1 MRGPGDLKV
10 VDVRKSFAGNEVL
23 SGVNLMVRSGTFTTI
38 LGPSGS
44 GKTTLLRIIAGFERP
59 DDGVVKVGED
69 VLDAPDHYVAP
80 EHRHIGYVSQNGSL
94 FPHLTVKANVTFGL
108 ARERRRGPEVDELLD
123 AAELGKLAKRYP
135 HQLSGGQQQRV
146 ALARALAVEP
156 RIVLL
161 DEPFAS
167 LDAGARLD
175 VRADVQAILKRVG
188 ATAILVTHDQDEA
201 LSMADDVAVI
211 RNGVIVQ
218 SASPRDLYERPVD
231 VGVAG
236 FVGDANLLPGSI
248 AGDHVTTALGTH
260 DYESSDVVASG
271 SVTVLIRPEQ
281 LLLNAASAEHGVDA
295 QVLDASFHGHDTVLH
310 VQCVSMVD
318 TVMTVRMLGREQYVA
333 GDKVKI
339 AVRGAVNLWPATHD

>member
-1 MRGPGDLKV
+1 MRGPGDLMV
-10 VDVRKSFAGNEVL
+10 VDVHKSFAGNDVL
-23 SGVNLMVRSGTFTTI
+23 CGVNLKVRSGTFTTI

-59 DDGVVKVGED
+59 DKGVVKVAEEI
-69 VLDAPDHYVAP
+69 LDASDRYVAP

-108 ARERRRGPEVDELLD
+108 PRERRHGPHVDELLD
-123 AAELGKLAKRYP
+123 AAELGTLATRYP

-218 SASPRDLYERPVD
+218 SAAPRDLYERPLD
-231 VGVAG
+231 IGVAG
-236 FVGDANLLPGSI
+236 FVGDANVLHGSLS
-248 AGDHVTTALGTH
+248 GERVVTALGSLEF
-260 DYESSDVVASG
+260 ESSEVVGNG
-271 SVTVLIRPEQ
+271 SVQVLIRPEQ
-281 LLLNAASAEHGVDA
+281 LLLTAASDDDGVA
-295 QVLDASFHGHDTVLH
+295 ARVVDASFHGHDTVLH
-310 VQCVSMVD
+310 VRCSALGD
-318 TVMTVRMLGREQYVA
+318 AELTVRMLGREQFVA
-333 GDKVKI
+333 GDEVKVH
-339 AVRGAVNLWPATHD
+339 VRGAVNLWSTQ

>member
-1 MRGPGDLKV
+1 MKGPGDLKV
-10 VDVRKSFAGNEVL
+10 VDVYKSFAGNDVL
-23 SGVNLMVRSGTFTTI
+23 CGVNLKVRSGTFTTI

-59 DDGVVKVGED
+59 DGGVVKVGED
-69 VLDAPDHYVAP
+69 VLDAPTHYVAP

-94 FPHLTVKANVTFGL
+94 FPHLTVTANVTFGL
-108 ARERRRGPEVDELLD
+108 PRERRHGPHVDELLD
-123 AAELGKLAKRYP
+123 AAELGTLARRYP
-135 HQLSGGQQQRV
+135 HELSGGQQQRV

-236 FVGDANLLPGSI
+236 FVGDANVVPGSLV
-248 AGDHVTTALGTH
+248 GDHVTTALGTH
-260 DYESSDVVASG
+260 EFESSDATLSNG
-271 SVTVLIRPEQ
+271 PVTVLIRPEQ
-281 LLLNAASAEHGVDA
+281 LLLTLASNDSGVAA
-295 QVLDASFHGHDTVLH
+295 QVVDASFHGHDTVLH
-310 VQCVSMVD
+310 VRCEVLVD
-318 TVMTVRMLGREQYVA
+318 SVMTVRMLGREQFVA
-333 GDKVKI
+333 GDDVKI
-339 AVRGAVNLWPATHD
+339 LVRGAVNLWPSK